1 MVRRQQRRDNC
12 LPFPTSSLPFPTSS
26 LLFPTSSLPFPTSS
40 LPFPQTLALTPT
52 ATPITSFIP
61 GDRAG
66 FFDTVKQ
73 VAAAEAPA
81 PTASPFRFEF
91 SAEAAEHNTTVLE
104 RYDFD
109 LAKEFHDDMVYVI
122 QYPFAKEIDE
132 ETRQSQLKAK
142 MERVNHKSSLPLQAL
157 DGTQAPHPRVKHW
170 DARNPSS
177 SRTPERLQPTHES
190 TARLLATYDLP
201 ILESNA
207 ERQQPTLA
215 SNPPSSRPIF
225 ESNVR
230 TPATYLRVQS
240 QTATSNLA
248 PPSSSY
254 FKSLSQ
260 TPERHLLSSEQAIQG
275 LVGVFESNDGRPAT
289 YLRVECQNASNLS
302 SSQTPEREQPSST
315 EFILLQVLE
324 SNAGTPP
331 TFQRATYLSS
341 SHLHLADK
349 VSINF
354 GEKNGEICNE
364 EVAHYN
370 RNPPN
375 HTHTLLP
382 LQHPPPQ
389 FWPPRLTPP
398 PASTPKL
405 IHRR

>member
-1 MVRRQQRRDNC
+1 MPVHLSQCEPTPSTLLVTPPSPRVERR
-12 LPFPTSSLPFPTSS
+12 
-26 LLFPTSSLPFPTSS
+26 
-40 LPFPQTLALTPT
+40 
-52 ATPITSFIP
+52 
-61 GDRAG
+61 
-66 FFDTVKQ
+66 
-73 VAAAEAPA
+73 APA
-81 PTASPFRFEF
+81 
-91 SAEAAEHNTTVLE
+91 
-104 RYDFD
+104 
-109 LAKEFHDDMVYVI
+109 
-122 QYPFAKEIDE
+122 
-132 ETRQSQLKAK
+132 
-142 MERVNHKSSLPLQAL
+142 
-157 DGTQAPHPRVKHW
+157 
-170 DARNPSS
+170 
-177 SRTPERLQPTHES
+177 
-190 TARLLATYDLP
+190 TYLR
-201 ILESNA
+201 A
-207 ERQQPTLA
+207 ERRNA

-225 ESNVR
+225 ESNAR
-230 TPATYLRVQS
+230 TPATYLRVKS

-315 EFILLQVLE
+315 EFILLQVPE

-370 RNPPN
+370 RKSTEP
-375 HTHTLLP
+375 HTHVT
-382 LQHPPPQ
+382 
-389 FWPPRLTPP
+389 TT
-398 PASTPKL
+398 STSTTAVFGRQGSL
-405 IHRR
+405 RHQLRHRN